1 MSFFRR
7 KLRSGPIVARL
18 ATANDRSQI
27 VRLAYSAEHRF
38 LTSGMNEL
46 DDLLAADPTAL
57 IEIDRRLVGALSF
70 GWRAQP
76 VAWIRTL
83 LLHGEVPVL
92 DALRELTAP
101 LYVLLRRQGTT
112 LAAVTLDEW
121 SSPWLRKPLVELGY
135 QSMVEVVGYEK
146 DHFDRPAVGNR
157 AVAIRRAEPSDL
169 GAVLALDAAC
179 FPLPWV
185 KGAEIFEPAIAS
197 SPCFLIAAFGEEPV
211 GYAFV
216 TSHQA
221 GQLFHLVRIA
231 VAPTYQGMGI
241 GIRLLAEIVDFCASR
256 HADVL
261 TLNTQADNYTAQ
273 RLYEWFG
280 FVRTGERQTVLGL
293 DLSIQ

>member
-1 MSFFRR
+1 MS
-7 KLRSGPIVARL
+7 PIVARL
-18 ATANDRSQI
+18 VTADDHSQI
-27 VRLAYSAEHRF
+27 TRLAYSAERRF
-38 LTSGMNEL
+38 LTSGMSEL
-46 DDLLAADPTAL
+46 SDLLVADPISL

-70 GWRAQP
+70 GWRTRP
-76 VAWIRTL
+76 VTWIRTL
-83 LLHGEVPVL
+83 LLHGEVPIL

-101 LYVLLRRQGTT
+101 LYVLLRRESIT
-112 LAAVTLDEW
+112 LAAVTIDEW

-135 QSMVEVVGYEK
+135 RSMVEVVGYEK
-146 DHFDRPAVGNR
+146 DHLDRPAAGNR
-157 AVAIRRAEPSDL
+157 AVAVRRAKPSDL
-169 GAVLALDAAC
+169 PAVLDLDAAC

-197 SPCFLIAAFGEEPV
+197 SPCFLIATFGVEPV

-231 VAPTYQGMGI
+231 VAPAYQGMGI
-241 GIRLLAEIVDFCASR
+241 GVRLLAEIVDFCASR
-256 HADVL
+256 NADLL

-273 RLYEWFG
+273 RLYERFG

-293 DLSIQ
+293 DLSVQ